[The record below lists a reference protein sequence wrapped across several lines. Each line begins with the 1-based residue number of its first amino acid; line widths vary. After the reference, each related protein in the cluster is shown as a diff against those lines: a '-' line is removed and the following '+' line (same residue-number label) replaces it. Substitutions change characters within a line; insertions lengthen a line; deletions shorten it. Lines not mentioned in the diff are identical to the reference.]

1 MVTRTDTINLTNK
14 LNEASPL
21 IKSYL
26 NMVIKDN
33 IELKLTGV
41 TPEFATKLLE
51 DVYVDEIL
59 GDGELTYVAYGYI
72 KDTKVRIYGE
82 GWDGIAYFTR
92 ADEED

>member
-1 MVTRTDTINLTNK
+1 MIIRTDTIDLTNR
-14 LNEASPL
+14 LNEVFPQ

-41 TPEFATKLLE
+41 TPEFATNLLE
-51 DVYVDEIL
+51 DVYVDEIC
-59 GDGELTYVAYGYI
+59 GDGEMTYVAYGYI

-82 GWDGIAYFTR
+82 GWEGIAYFTR